1 VTRRWRYPNRPGR
14 PSPTKQIR
22 ELISRLARENPRWGY
37 RRVHGELVRLGYQLS
52 ESTVR
57 RTLRTHGLGP
67 APREVET
74 SWRIFLRSQID
85 GLLACDFFHLD
96 TIFLH
101 RLYVLFVMEVCT
113 RRVHILGVTAHPT
126 GQWVTQAA
134 RNLAMDLAGRIT
146 SFRFLIRDRDAK
158 FTAAFGRV
166 FSSENITIIKTPPK
180 APRAN
185 CYVERF
191 VRTVRAECTDR
202 ILIHNQHHATRIMSE
217 YARHYNNHRPHQSRG
232 QHAPNDNQRTVP
244 IPVDGPIR
252 RYRILGGVINECH
265 HAA

>member
-1 VTRRWRYPNRPGR
+1 
-14 PSPTKQIR
+14 
-22 ELISRLARENPRWGY
+22 
-37 RRVHGELVRLGYQLS
+37 
-52 ESTVR
+52 
-57 RTLRTHGLGP
+57 
-67 APREVET
+67 
-74 SWRIFLRSQID
+74 
-85 GLLACDFFHLD
+85 
-96 TIFLH
+96 
-101 RLYVLFVMEVCT
+101 
-113 RRVHILGVTAHPT
+113 VHILGVTAHPT

-202 ILIHNQHHATRIMSE
+202 ILIHNQHHATRILSE